1 MSCLFAARK
10 KRRWSMGIRQ
20 TKREISHLKDQVK
33 ATNRENDRRLLKLVL
48 LMVILAVA
56 AGLMYGKIQLW

>member
-1 MSCLFAARK
+1 
-10 KRRWSMGIRQ
+10 MGIRQ